1 MTSHGEGI
9 EEEQIS
15 RIEKGIEKDCHGGIE
30 TIICTSPS
38 IVCLT
43 QKVENEV
50 FCLLHSYKKY
60 IFKKKNWFVVILFK
74 INLS

>member
-50 FCLLHSYKKY
+50 FFLLHSYKKY
-60 IFKKKNWFVVILFK
+60 IFKKKKTDLLLFFLK
-74 INLS
+74 

>member
-30 TIICTSPS
+30 TIICTCPS
-38 IVCLT
+38 IVCLA

-50 FCLLHSYKKY
+50 FFYCIVMRNTY
-60 IFKKKNWFVVILFK
+60 FKEN
-74 INLS
+74 

>member
-9 EEEQIS
+9 EEEKIS

-30 TIICTSPS
+30 RVICSSPS

-43 QKVENEV
+43 QKV
-50 FCLLHSYKKY
+50 
-60 IFKKKNWFVVILFK
+60 
-74 INLS
+74 

>member
-30 TIICTSPS
+30 TIICTSPA
-38 IVCLT
+38 L
-43 QKVENEV
+43 
-50 FCLLHSYKKY
+50 FALLKR
-60 IFKKKNWFVVILFK
+60 
-74 INLS
+74 